1 MVLEAIGALLE
12 LVAGLFWLAG
22 EIAVAW
28 WRGRRRRRRE
38 AEEG

>member
-12 LVAGLFWLAG
+12 VVAGVFWLAG
-22 EIAVAW
+22 EMVVAW
-28 WRGRRRRRRE
+28 WRRRRRRRE

>member
-12 LVAGLFWLAG
+12 VVAGVLWLAA
-22 EIAVAW
+22 EMAVAW
-28 WRGRRRRRRE
+28 WRGRRRGRRE